1 MFLVTSSGRRAGLP
15 DASELDLLRR
25 VLRAVVDADDRRA
38 LHPAELTDE
47 QGICVLEL
55 GGDPAAPGVTV
66 TREQWDLS
74 ESAEAIPFPS
84 FRPDLGDVA
93 HLPRLDATWLI
104 GMPPLPVGIQ
114 GDDRTLNLLLVVDD
128 ASELVIQGQPIM
140 AGELAEAM
148 EILTATFHGQG
159 MGGRKGLPGRV
170 VFASRRL
177 HDALA
182 PVLEQAGVK
191 CEYRATLPKLQGVLE
206 SFVAHLGP
214 GTSRPR
220 RRGEAP
226 RARRTEVPAPGDLV
240 GWKAAD
246 GRLNERMSEHLVPG
260 GRDRFNSTRA
270 VKRYFG
276 EDDLGHYLSEH
287 RQRMVAEAY
296 LAWII
301 LDYRP
306 TRASKTLAEQMLK
319 QGLAE
324 AEAMLLRAYPAGR
337 FRFIEPAGP
346 PLGPMMGSEAT
357 AFLQDCDMAF
367 TPEGIRQDVHKF
379 GWLWS
384 WMEQW
389 QSKQSTRSLCNTD
402 GEAFVW
408 HTASFSVA
416 DPQATKEILLGRD
429 DIDYDDPQDEFV
441 WSKETGPD
449 NKMIGDTVTLGRIEF
464 VADEL
469 VLTVNSARRLAT
481 ARAWLEVLPGV
492 TFLDVQTRAW
502 DEAEEDRPLDER
514 IAGLEPVEITP
525 DMKVAIQAMMDKR
538 YMEWINASLPTL
550 DHQTPRQ
557 ACRTEAGRQRVATLI
572 RTIPDPTGPAPVR
585 VPREVMLRELGL
597 PVGATAVS
605 APGPG
610 RAEAIDIQA
619 IGPKNKVGRNAPCPC
634 GSGRKYKK
642 CCGGAA
648 ISHP

>member
-1 MFLVTSSGRRAGLP
+1 M
-15 DASELDLLRR
+15 
-25 VLRAVVDADDRRA
+25 
-38 LHPAELTDE
+38 
-47 QGICVLEL
+47 
-55 GGDPAAPGVTV
+55 
-66 TREQWDLS
+66 
-74 ESAEAIPFPS
+74 
-84 FRPDLGDVA
+84 
-93 HLPRLDATWLI
+93 
-104 GMPPLPVGIQ
+104 
-114 GDDRTLNLLLVVDD
+114 
-128 ASELVIQGQPIM
+128 
-140 AGELAEAM
+140 
-148 EILTATFHGQG
+148 
-159 MGGRKGLPGRV
+159 
-170 VFASRRL
+170 
-177 HDALA
+177 
-182 PVLEQAGVK
+182 
-191 CEYRATLPKLQGVLE
+191 
-206 SFVAHLGP
+206 
-214 GTSRPR
+214 
-220 RRGEAP
+220 
-226 RARRTEVPAPGDLV
+226 

-324 AEAMLLRAYPAGR
+324 AEAMLLRARMETCPSLYRVADHDPRAGTVDLEDVLLGGRVTVHDKLMSEHIENNLFVVLRAYPAGR

-346 PLGPMMGSEAT
+346 PLGPMMGSEAV

-416 DPQATKEILLGRD
+416 DPQATRAILHGRD

-469 VLTVNSARRLAT
+469 VLTVNSARRLAM

-514 IAGLEPVEITP
+514 IAGPEPVEITP
-525 DMKVAIQAMMDKR
+525 EMTEQIQGMMDKQ
-538 YMEWINASLPTL
+538 YMGWIDASLPTL

-648 ISHP
+648 ISNL